1 VGKAT
6 SHDNL
11 WLTKTAAVGPL
22 GTRSTWG
29 GKIWDMTLARTERS
43 EHFSTAL
50 KIILDG
56 IGDAPLDEVPFAPS
70 AHPDILN
77 TTWDELLA
85 AELIEALPTG
95 EYILTGRGWTAG
107 VISTGQVNDTAFQ
120 SRIGTVFAA
129 LKAFVKGRAGSVII
143 AFRDIVNQTGLPEG
157 LVFNVIE
164 GRYIEE
170 ISKRRGASWVKPGRL
185 VLVPV
190 AFGIEPT
197 DLRTLVD
204 PAMLQKLEELEEE
217 LDATRDDLN
226 RYRCPHCNS
235 ELVASGG
242 YPIDEHNDGDYE
254 QFSCGFGLRD
264 GHVESLCPKDPNF
277 PKFEDF
283 ELQMYQSKS
292 GEWICSPKPKTR
304 CAALIGLGSSPG
316 RTQEEAQRRVTAH
329 SLYRSGQK
337 SNFSDMW

>member
-1 VGKAT
+1 MEAPSSVVR
-6 SHDNL
+6 L
-11 WLTKTAAVGPL
+11 RP
-22 GTRSTWG
+22 G
-29 GKIWDMTLARTERS
+29 GKIWGMTLARTERS
-43 EHFSTAL
+43 ENFSAAMKTM
-50 KIILDG
+50 LDG

-85 AELIEALPTG
+85 TELIEPLPTG

-107 VISTGQVNDTAFQ
+107 VISTGQVNDPAFQ
-120 SRIGTVFAA
+120 NRIGTVFAV
-129 LKAFVKGRAGSVII
+129 LKALVKGRAGSVTV

-157 LVFNVIE
+157 FVFNVIE
-164 GRYIEE
+164 GRYMEE
-170 ISKRRGASWVKPGRL
+170 ISKRRGASWVKPGRF

-204 PAMLQKLEELEEE
+204 PAMLQKLEELEDE
-217 LDATRDDLN
+217 LYATRDDLS

-264 GHVESLCPKDPNF
+264 GQVESLCPMDPY
-277 PKFEDF
+277 E
-283 ELQMYQSKS
+283 
-292 GEWICSPKPKTR
+292 
-304 CAALIGLGSSPG
+304 
-316 RTQEEAQRRVTAH
+316 
-329 SLYRSGQK
+329 
-337 SNFSDMW
+337 